1 MAHIGSFIPCTRA
14 KFSITDQILAR
25 ISSVETC
32 SVPQS
37 SFQLDLTQMAVILRK
52 STPKSLVLI
61 DEFGKGTAPASGVA
75 VLSAAIHKLSNIG
88 CKVICTTHFLEIFSM
103 KLIQDGKAGVSA
115 QQMAVHMSEGDNFPL
130 FLLEKGIAT
139 ASAGLTC
146 ARIAGV
152 QNSVLIRVK
161 EILDATKEGRPV
173 PPIPDKLNSNSAFHS
188 RAKSAIHA
196 FILVK
201 EWMGSSEKDLI
212 FLDEKVAS
220 M

>member
-1 MAHIGSFIPCTRA
+1 MLLAFTLPYVLHPVNLA
-14 KFSITDQILAR
+14 KLMNFA
-25 ISSVETC
+25 
-32 SVPQS
+32 
-37 SFQLDLTQMAVILRK
+37 
-52 STPKSLVLI
+52 
-61 DEFGKGTAPASGVA
+61 GVA

-115 QQMAVHMSEGDNFPL
+115 QRMGVHMSEGDNFPL
-130 FLLEKGIAT
+130 FQLEKGIAT

-152 QNSVLIRVK
+152 QDSVLVRVR

-173 PPIPDKLNSNSAFHS
+173 PPIPDKLNSNSALQS

-201 EWMGSSEKDLI
+201 DWLESSEKDLT
-212 FLDEKVAS
+212 FLEQKIAF